1 MNTLKKGIALALAL
15 VMCVGLLSVGV
26 FADRNDAP
34 AADYKFAVKV
44 SSVAADQSVGAVS
57 AVVDSSY
64 GATITVSEGSVNTSN
79 VTGEIWMKNV
89 ASLGVTGDEPRYYGR
104 TITLGETGQDVALT
118 AVSTLFNQLANTKIT
133 AVVGENSVTYT
144 FAGTDGA
151 YTFNPDSAASAS
163 AVWHAIVDKNVSGG
177 TGADDSYIVIAKGSS
192 LQLGQYTLEFEDGA
206 NDLKLDNFSD
216 TDAMNTAI
224 RNAVQLTQDSGAEGT
239 EFVAVLAAGTQLNVG
254 SSYAKLE
261 NTAKLTVTGDAVT
274 AANVGALSD
283 MLVALQNGDL
293 SAYGGDIY
301 HALFHMLGQMVDMV
315 KGKETT
321 VTFEFGEEPEPEPTT
336 YTVTF
341 DANGGSAVEEQTVEE
356 NGTATQPDAPTRSG
370 YTFNG
375 WQLNGV
381 AYDFAAPV
389 TGDITLTASWTQ
401 DYVPPVVGPTQT
413 PTQEPE
419 VEIEEDEVPLAA
431 LPEGFEDEVTVEID
445 GEEVLL
451 SDVELDY
458 VDVLDDDWFRKAVAY
473 TSTKRIMIG
482 FDATHFGPQEDIDGR
497 TIATILYR
505 LLDGTEDTYG
515 ENWDVPGLNWVE
527 ENDLAADFEFS
538 PDEYVTREQIITM
551 IYRAA
556 QLKGY
561 DVSDTADYSSFEDA
575 DTVSEFAQDAMGWAI
590 GINMVKGYGGTN
602 LLNASGN
609 LSRCEAAT
617 FFLRIDVM
625 FNAAEEAAE

>member
-64 GATITVSEGSVNTSN
+64 AAAITVTGKKVNTSN

-104 TITLGETGQDVALT
+104 TITLSESGQDVALT
-118 AVSTLFNQLANTKIT
+118 AVSTLFDQLANTKIT

-144 FAGTDGA
+144 FAGENGN
-151 YTFNPDSAASAS
+151 YTFNPDSAANAS
-163 AVWHAIVDKNVSGG
+163 AVWHAIVDDNVTGG

-206 NDLKLDNFSD
+206 SDLKLDNFSD

-224 RNAVQLTQDSGAEGT
+224 RNAVQLTQDSKAVGT

-254 SSYAKLE
+254 SSYATLK
-261 NTAKLTVTGDAVT
+261 NRAKLTVTGAAVT
-274 AANVGALSD
+274 AENVAELGKI
-283 MLVALQNGDL
+283 LVALQNGDL
-293 SAYGGDIY
+293 NAYGDDIY
-301 HALFHMLGQMVDMV
+301 HALFKLLTEMVGMV
-315 KGKETT
+315 KGQETT

-341 DANGGSAVEEQTVEE
+341 DANGGSAVEAQTVEE
-356 NGTATQPDAPTRSG
+356 GETATEPAEPTRSG
-370 YTFNG
+370 YTFHG
-375 WQLNGV
+375 WQLEGED
-381 AYDFAAPV
+381 YDFAAPV
-389 TGDITLTASWTQ
+389 TGNITLTASWTQ
-401 DYVPPVVGPTQT
+401 DYVPPVVVPTPT

-419 VEIEEDEVPLAA
+419 VEIEEDEVP
-431 LPEGFEDEVTVEID
+431 FEDEVTVEID